1 MVLTVGFPACLGP
14 VAPDDGDGLE
24 EGDKHQGDGGRVVV
38 HQLEEVDPT
47 LCIQRDV
54 YSCFKIGGQIVLL
67 YIFKSGKTY

>member
-47 LCIQRDV
+47 LRMQRDV
-54 YSCFKIGGQIVLL
+54 YYYYYYYYYYYF
-67 YIFKSGKTY
+67 YYYYYYY